1 MRALT
6 LMSAAALI
14 GAVALSASLGG
25 PAGAETLRADRFEM
39 KPVDGGF
46 LRLDRDTGAT
56 AFCSASADGYA
67 CTPAGEDRAGSQAE
81 ITRLEARVATLEEQV
96 RTLGA
101 GLPPTPALPK
111 DGSAPKDEQQS
122 LNLPTDKQ
130 IDDLASFF
138 ERAVRRMKKLA
149 TELEKDAPADDQR
162 L

>member
-1 MRALT
+1 MRALGLT
-6 LMSAAALI
+6 SAAALF
-14 GAVALSASLGG
+14 GAVALFASLGE
-25 PAGAETLRADRFEM
+25 PAGAETPRADRFEM

-56 AFCSASADGYA
+56 AFCSAAGDGYA
-67 CTPAGEDRAGSQAE
+67 CRPASEGGAGSQAE
-81 ITRLEARVATLEEQV
+81 IKRLEARVAALEEQV

-101 GLPPTPALPK
+101 GLPPVPALPK
-111 DGSAPKDEQQS
+111 DGPVPKDEQQS

-149 TELEKDAPADDQR
+149 AELEKDAPADGER